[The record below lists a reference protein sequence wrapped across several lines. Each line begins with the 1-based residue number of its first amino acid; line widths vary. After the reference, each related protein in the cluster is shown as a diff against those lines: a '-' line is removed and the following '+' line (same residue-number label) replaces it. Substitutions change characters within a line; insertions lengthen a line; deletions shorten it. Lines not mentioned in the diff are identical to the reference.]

1 MLVNSV
7 VFGLLLTIY
16 GQHESLETRMVL
28 SGLTT
33 VQSHAANKSNQV
45 CKSLQFQK
53 AIFKINFIFFF
64 FLQIDLQ
71 LKYFGRI
78 LHEDEN
84 IVQRTFWNAAEVK
97 LNEIVTRASE
107 HQVIGWWPAQ
117 GTILPRCLCRLQPST
132 HKSIPALNMHKVP
145 LNATGEVELT

>member
-7 VFGLLLTIY
+7 LFWLLLTIY
-16 GQHESLETRMVL
+16 RQRESLERRMVL

-33 VQSHAANKSNQV
+33 VQSHAANKSSQV
-45 CKSLQFQK
+45 CKSLQFQ
-53 AIFKINFIFFF
+53 FFINFKSFFF
-64 FLQIDLQ
+64 FLQRDLQ

-84 IVQRTFWNAAEVK
+84 IVQRTFFWNAAKVQ

-107 HQVIGWWPAQ
+107 CQVVGWWPAQ
-117 GTILPRCLCRLQPST
+117 GTKLPRHLCRLQPST

-145 LNATGEVELT
+145 LNATG